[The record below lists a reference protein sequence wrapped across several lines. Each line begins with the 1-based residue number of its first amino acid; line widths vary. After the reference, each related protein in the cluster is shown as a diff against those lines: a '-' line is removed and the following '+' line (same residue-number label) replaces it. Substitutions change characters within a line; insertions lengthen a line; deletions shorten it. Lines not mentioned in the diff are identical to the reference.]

1 MHGKRC
7 LTISI
12 NMATLYQPTRK
23 PKMNSIT
30 GLRNLKTAF
39 GKMSEIPE
47 KEWAYVSAR
56 LRQRS
61 FEAGELLIRADEV
74 VTEFYFIVKGLVRY
88 FYLTQD
94 GKEFNK
100 LFAVEND
107 FVGSFSYK
115 IPNEPCPF
123 SAQALEQTETV
134 ALPVKL
140 IEEAYNRHFAWERV
154 GRLHAE
160 KMALTKELREK
171 EFLLDPAETRY
182 RRFMNDNPGLAQRI
196 PQYHIASYLGITDV
210 ALSRIRN
217 KLT

>member
-1 MHGKRC
+1 
-7 LTISI
+7 
-12 NMATLYQPTRK
+12 
-23 PKMNSIT
+23 MNSIT
-30 GLRNLKTAF
+30 GLHSFKSALNTLT
-39 GKMSEIPE
+39 EIPE
-47 KEWAYVSAR
+47 REWAYFSAL
-56 LRQRS
+56 LRQRN
-61 FEAGELLIRADEV
+61 FGADEMLIRAGEP

-100 LFAVEND
+100 LFALEND

-134 ALPVKL
+134 ALPVTL
-140 IEEAYNRHFAWERV
+140 IEEAYDRHPAWERV

-160 KMALTKELREK
+160 KMAFTKELREK
-171 EFLLDPAETRY
+171 EFLLDPAEIRY
-182 RRFMNDNPGLAQRI
+182 RRFMKENPDLAQRI

>member
-1 MHGKRC
+1 
-7 LTISI
+7 
-12 NMATLYQPTRK
+12 
-23 PKMNSIT
+23 
-30 GLRNLKTAF
+30 
-39 GKMSEIPE
+39 MSEIPD
-47 KEWAYVSAR
+47 KEWAYFSAR
-56 LRQRS
+56 LRQRN
-61 FEAGELLIRADEV
+61 FDAEELLIRAGEP

-100 LFAVEND
+100 LFAVNND

-134 ALPVKL
+134 VLPVKI
-140 IEEAYNRHFAWERV
+140 IEKAYNRHPAWERV

-171 EFLLDPAETRY
+171 DFLLYTAETRY
-182 RRFMNDNPGLAQRI
+182 RQFMKENPELARRI

-210 ALSRIRN
+210 ALSRIRKN
-217 KLT
+217 INIS